1 MTELS
6 HSPSVRPS
14 LGRVCAAGQCTMC
27 DALHPSG
34 HVIGSPINSLSVPFR
49 KGLDLDP
56 CSTRWRHGNGGE
68 LCVGKVARA
77 TRGRLCR
84 HDDRTLQ
91 SRVKHRADLDLIRA
105 GCAPQD
111 ARISCRAL
119 IAFHRRAAGEDSIRR
134 CREWRAG
141 GTAGER
147 YLKRDTRTRAR
158 QRGARLPGMRAGD
171 REGDQGSKMSG
182 AHLSKTITM
191 KR

>member
-1 MTELS
+1 
-6 HSPSVRPS
+6 
-14 LGRVCAAGQCTMC
+14 
-27 DALHPSG
+27 
-34 HVIGSPINSLSVPFR
+34 
-49 KGLDLDP
+49 
-56 CSTRWRHGNGGE
+56 
-68 LCVGKVARA
+68 
-77 TRGRLCR
+77 
-84 HDDRTLQ
+84 LQ

-105 GCAPQD
+105 GSADQH
-111 ARISCRAL
+111 ARIGCRPL
-119 IAFHRRAAGEDSIRR
+119 IAFHGRAAGKDSIRC
-134 CREWRAG
+134 CRERRAG